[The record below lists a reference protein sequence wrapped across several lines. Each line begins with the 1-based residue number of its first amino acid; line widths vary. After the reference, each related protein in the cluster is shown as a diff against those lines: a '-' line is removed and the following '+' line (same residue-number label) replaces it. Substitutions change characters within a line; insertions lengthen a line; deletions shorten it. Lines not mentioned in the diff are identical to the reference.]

1 MNFVHNVLD
10 HCLSKWHALYRFVV
24 RSTQSWVTTI
34 CNEMYN
40 RKYIYIYPAE
50 SVLVLLSMI
59 GKISRIR
66 EIPVTLVLSVWK
78 NHCRIICYYTTNVVN
93 DYACMSWVCSF
104 LKHCQEYKPCPA
116 VNVLWNLWHSGCLQP
131 IAKLVKGQRPHKEF
145 QAPNSEIFHL
155 TRIFMSW

>member
-1 MNFVHNVLD
+1 M
-10 HCLSKWHALYRFVV
+10 V

-66 EIPVTLVLSVWK
+66 EIPETLVLSVWK
-78 NHCRIICYYTTNVVN
+78 IKKIIVELYVITQLMLSMTVHACLEFVV
-93 DYACMSWVCSF
+93 S
-104 LKHCQEYKPCPA
+104 
-116 VNVLWNLWHSGCLQP
+116 
-131 IAKLVKGQRPHKEF
+131 
-145 QAPNSEIFHL
+145 
-155 TRIFMSW
+155 

>member
-1 MNFVHNVLD
+1 MLPVTCLGLLPGVLCASCYDASTISTFQYNVLLIKFLWLFILIFIALM
-10 HCLSKWHALYRFVV
+10 HCKKRIVYPTGWIF
-24 RSTQSWVTTI
+24 
-34 CNEMYN
+34 YN

-66 EIPVTLVLSVWK
+66 EIPETLVLSVWK

-116 VNVLWNLWHSGCLQP
+116 VNVLWNLWHSGCL
-131 IAKLVKGQRPHKEF
+131 
-145 QAPNSEIFHL
+145 
-155 TRIFMSW
+155 